1 MASRPVINVMRMP
14 ERAVSL
20 VVTKSEIM
28 PLTTGPGRNAR
39 PVRIELK
46 PGDALHAERCG
57 TGTRGCRE
65 HHDHG
70 QVRAGNSPAAI
81 ALRSPRLRMP
91 SA

>member
-20 VVTKSEIM
+20 VVKKSEIM

-46 PGDALHAERCG
+46 PGTRC
-57 TGTRGCRE
+57 R
-65 HHDHG
+65 
-70 QVRAGNSPAAI
+70 
-81 ALRSPRLRMP
+81 
-91 SA
+91 